1 MFDIVLEPALC
12 VLRKRTYCSGEH
24 FVSSVTFS
32 LDIVVVD
39 EVIKVVISVV
49 AATCVVVVSFAVI
62 VVLVDGFVDVFP
74 LASSVLI
81 SKKEKKSREYNK
93 HNSQMLYYW
102 FVEYRNSASQHI
114 TNVTSSPLM

>member
-81 SKKEKKSREYNK
+81 SKKAKKKSREYNK
-93 HNSQMLYYW
+93 YNSQIPPPPPPPQGLACRVI
-102 FVEYRNSASQHI
+102 FR
-114 TNVTSSPLM
+114 

>member
-49 AATCVVVVSFAVI
+49 AATCAVVVSFAVI

-81 SKKEKKSREYNK
+81 SKKAKKKVVNTISTTLKFPPPPHRRV
-93 HNSQMLYYW
+93 W
-102 FVEYRNSASQHI
+102 PVA
-114 TNVTSSPLM
+114 

>member
-1 MFDIVLEPALC
+1 MLEPALC

-32 LDIVVVD
+32 LDRVVVD

-49 AATCVVVVSFAVI
+49 AATCVVVVVVVSFAVI

-81 SKKEKKSREYNK
+81 SKKAKKKS
-93 HNSQMLYYW
+93 
-102 FVEYRNSASQHI
+102 
-114 TNVTSSPLM
+114 

>member
-81 SKKEKKSREYNK
+81 SKKAKKKVVNTISTTLKFPPPPPPQGLACRVI
-93 HNSQMLYYW
+93 
-102 FVEYRNSASQHI
+102 FR
-114 TNVTSSPLM
+114 

>member
-1 MFDIVLEPALC
+1 MLEPALC

-62 VVLVDGFVDVFP
+62 VVLLDGFVDVFP

-93 HNSQMLYYW
+93 YNSQ
-102 FVEYRNSASQHI
+102 I
-114 TNVTSSPLM
+114 PPPLPPPQGLACRVIFR

>member
-1 MFDIVLEPALC
+1 MLEPALC

-81 SKKEKKSREYNK
+81 SKKEKSREYNK
-93 HNSQMLYYW
+93 YNSQIPPPPPPQDLTCRVI
-102 FVEYRNSASQHI
+102 FR
-114 TNVTSSPLM
+114 

>member
-1 MFDIVLEPALC
+1 MLEPALC

-24 FVSSVTFS
+24 FVSLVTFS

-49 AATCVVVVSFAVI
+49 AATCVVVVVSFAVI
-62 VVLVDGFVDVFP
+62 VVLVDGFVDVVP

-81 SKKEKKSREYNK
+81 SKKEKKKS
-93 HNSQMLYYW
+93 
-102 FVEYRNSASQHI
+102 
-114 TNVTSSPLM
+114 

>member
-1 MFDIVLEPALC
+1 MLEPALC

-81 SKKEKKSREYNK
+81 SKKEKKIVNTISTTLKFPPPPHRRV
-93 HNSQMLYYW
+93 W
-102 FVEYRNSASQHI
+102 PVA
-114 TNVTSSPLM
+114 

>member
-1 MFDIVLEPALC
+1 MLEPALC

-24 FVSSVTFS
+24 FVSLVTFS

-49 AATCVVVVSFAVI
+49 AATCVVVVVVSFAVI

-81 SKKEKKSREYNK
+81 SKKAKKKS
-93 HNSQMLYYW
+93 
-102 FVEYRNSASQHI
+102 
-114 TNVTSSPLM
+114 

>member
-1 MFDIVLEPALC
+1 MLEPALC

-62 VVLVDGFVDVFP
+62 VVLLDGFVDVFP

-93 HNSQMLYYW
+93 YNSQ
-102 FVEYRNSASQHI
+102 I
-114 TNVTSSPLM
+114 PPPSPHRRVWPVA

>member
-1 MFDIVLEPALC
+1 MLEPALC

-32 LDIVVVD
+32 LDRVVVD

-49 AATCVVVVSFAVI
+49 AATCVVVVVVVVSFAVI

-81 SKKEKKSREYNK
+81 SKKEKKKS
-93 HNSQMLYYW
+93 
-102 FVEYRNSASQHI
+102 
-114 TNVTSSPLM
+114 